1 VSSLAN
7 QAPPAVP
14 RVVADGRGAGV
25 RLYAGERCPPEP
37 AAFERLMM
45 VSRLP
50 WVAAPVV
57 ALPDLHWKERLETPS
72 STAVATRDDI
82 VMAFSS
88 PSQNCGMNLLAT
100 PLTQRDLSDD
110 FLDRLMDALRE
121 TIPRRRRSPELSRD
135 EVIRFCAGGAPAAAQ
150 RYGLDP
156 ALCAT
161 IEASGNTLAGEEPT
175 RDELE
180 AVADNES
187 LEMGRWS
194 FAYIGGGNHFLE
206 LQVVEEV
213 LDPPAARALGL
224 APGGLVMMFHTGSE
238 RLGHDLGRL
247 YAWRRKTEPK
257 RRIHLMARKLKL
269 HFMRDVRSLGDLRR
283 RWAMHFSKQDYIAVP
298 AASREGQKLALT
310 LKLAAN
316 FGYANRVAVTGLIQ
330 QALRHATG
338 SEDLALRIVAD
349 LSHNTIMRERIGGRQ
364 LWVHRH
370 NAART
375 VGPAGMPEGH
385 PYRQL
390 GQPVMVPGTA
400 RTSSYVVVGCDGAS
414 ESLYSVDH
422 GAGRTVDRFQA
433 SGYLSARPGRT
444 TRRYSYAQRAPEIL
458 EHLSDEG
465 IDEVMSVAA
474 SGGIARPAVRMRPV
488 AVLKA

>member
-1 VSSLAN
+1 MRFEPA
-7 QAPPAVP
+7 AAPAVP
-14 RVVADGRGAGV
+14 RHVADAHGAGV

-37 AAFERLMM
+37 AALARLLT

-88 PSQNCGMNLLAT
+88 PSQNCGMNVLST
-100 PLTQRDLSDD
+100 PLAERDLTEA
-110 FLDRLMDALRE
+110 FLDRLMDDLRE
-121 TIPRRRRSPELSRD
+121 EIPRRRQGPAISRD
-135 EVIRFCAGGAPAAAQ
+135 EVIRFCTGGGPATAPQ
-150 RYGLDP
+150 YGLDP

-161 IEASGNTLAGEEPT
+161 IEAGGNTLAGEEPS
-175 RDELE
+175 RDQLE
-180 AVADNES
+180 AVADHES

-206 LQVVEEV
+206 LQVVEQV
-213 LDPPAARALGL
+213 LDPAAARTLGL
-224 APGGLVMMFHTGSE
+224 DVGSVVMMFHTGSE

-257 RRIHLMARKLKL
+257 RRFHLWRRKVALHLLK
-269 HFMRDVRSLGDLRR
+269 DVHGLDDLRR
-283 RWAMHFSKQDYIAVP
+283 RWALHFSKQDYIAIP
-298 AASREGQKLALT
+298 AASREGQRLALT

-316 FGYANRVAVTGLIQ
+316 YGYANRVAVTGLIQ
-330 QALRHATG
+330 AALQRSTG
-338 SEDLALRIVAD
+338 ARDLKLGIVAD
-349 LSHNTIMRERIGGRQ
+349 LSHNTIMRERIGGQR

-370 NAART
+370 NAARA
-375 VGPAGMPEGH
+375 VGPAGMPADH
-385 PYRQL
+385 PYRAL

-400 RTSSYVVVGCDGAS
+400 RTSSYMVVGCDSA
-414 ESLYSVDH
+414 EASLYSVDH

-433 SGYLSARPGRT
+433 AGLLTARPGRT
-444 TRRYSYAQRAPEIL
+444 TRRYTYAQRGPEIL

-465 IDEVMSVAA
+465 IDEVMTVATA
-474 SGGIARPAVRMRPV
+474 GGLARPVVRMRPV